1 VKTYL
6 LPIVLL
12 AAACDLDQRNNS
24 AEERDEAALERRDNR
39 GVDGNGVDRTVGDPI
54 PRDND
59 VNKEP
64 GTVRDPLDDDNYLN
78 EARDG
83 DNTVGSPVNDPNR
96 TDNPPFEQSEKAED
110 VKMTAD
116 IRKAVLAADGLSMA
130 ADNVQIITREGVVLL
145 RGNVENQNEKETIQ
159 KLAQATPG
167 VVRVD
172 NQLTVDDKT
181 PN

>member
-1 VKTYL
+1 VKIYL

-12 AAACDLDQRNNS
+12 AAACDQDQRNNS
-24 AEERDEAALERRDNR
+24 PERDDAGLERRDNR
-39 GVDGNGVDRTVGDPI
+39 GVDGNGVDRTVGNPI

-59 VNKEP
+59 VNTP
-64 GTVRDPLDDDNYLN
+64 GTVNDPLDDNYIHEGVN
-78 EARDG
+78 DP
-83 DNTVGSPVNDPNR
+83 NKVNSPVNDPNR

-110 VKMTAD
+110 VKLTAE

-130 ADNVQIITREGVVLL
+130 ADNVQIITRDGVVLL
-145 RGNVENQNEKETIQ
+145 RGNVENQNEKDTIQ
-159 KLAQATPG
+159 KLAQAAAG

>member
-1 VKTYL
+1 VKIYL
-6 LPIVLL
+6 LPIALL
-12 AAACDLDQRNNS
+12 AAFACDQDQRNN
-24 AEERDEAALERRDNR
+24 APERNDAAVERQDNR
-39 GVDGNGVDRTVGDPI
+39 GVDGNGVDRTAGNPI

-59 VNKEP
+59 VNTP
-64 GTVRDPLDDDNYLN
+64 GTVNDPLKNDVHDGIDNDAAKVN
-78 EARDG
+78 
-83 DNTVGSPVNDPNR
+83 SPVNDPNR

-110 VKMTAD
+110 VKLTAD

-130 ADNVQIITREGVVLL
+130 ADNVQIITRDGVVLL
-145 RGNVENQNEKETIQ
+145 RGNVQNQNEKETIQ
-159 KLAQATPG
+159 KLAQAAAG